1 MIEAYAQ
8 FVPSAEATKALARRS
23 TLPLSVRSVAD
34 SASAS
39 GASATVTPS
48 TVVGST
54 VSRVGSIRTVPEET
68 GDDAGDDDDGDAAPL
83 PAEAPGVPVAGGG
96 SDPER
101 PESKGVADA
110 PGEQAATSRDMAE
123 TSSIAAALTSQPPD
137 RELSDGLR
145 PVPARTVTRS
155 SAPDRRRDAQKP
167 TRRTGAG
174 SLRGPRRN
182 RTDPTQSGRRLRG
195 GLPRSPD
202 DALPARDCR
211 R

>member
-1 MIEAYAQ
+1 MIDAYAQ

-39 GASATVTPS
+39 GASATAAPS

-54 VSRVGSIRTVPEET
+54 IRRAGSIRTVPEET
-68 GDDAGDDDDGDAAPL
+68 GDEAGDDDADDAPL
-83 PAEAPGVPVAGGG
+83 PAEAAGVPVAGGG

-101 PESKGVADA
+101 PEGKGVADA
-110 PGEQAATSRDMAE
+110 PGEQAATSRGMAE
-123 TSSIAAALTSQPPD
+123 TSNIAAALTSQPPD